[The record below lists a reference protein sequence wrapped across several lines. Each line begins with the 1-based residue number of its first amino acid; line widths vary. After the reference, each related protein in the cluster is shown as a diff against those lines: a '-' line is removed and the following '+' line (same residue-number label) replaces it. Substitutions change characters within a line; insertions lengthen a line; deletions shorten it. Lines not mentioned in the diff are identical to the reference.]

1 MKRKKQTG
9 IKAGGSTISLKIA
22 AYAVSIFFAVVILY
36 PLLYIAA
43 TSMKD
48 SKKLYELPPRL
59 LPYAANSVTFELDY
73 SRVPEDQLL
82 EAMRQDQI
90 LTGFLTI
97 YEMDEDS
104 VFEVRLVGTRDGVPV
119 FQSRAHRGALELQR
133 DAGIY
138 SHATMEPKVLLN
150 PKRWEKASDFLGY
163 QYDPAGIPK
172 GDQFR
177 IKNTG
182 EELASRIQAVFQE
195 KYELHG
201 ALTAITS
208 HKNNLLLLES
218 FSYYFQLPSVMY
230 SKNEL
235 VSRYSFLIFIMNTAL
250 VITWAIVTQVVL
262 CGITAF
268 PISRLLPKKLS
279 GIMLFFFL
287 GSTMIPFISIMI
299 PQFTMFQRLGF
310 YNNYRALLMPFLLP
324 YGFYIYLY
332 KGFFDQLPQS
342 LFDAARIDG
351 AGNWYSFVK
360 ICMPLSK
367 PIISLIALQTFLA
380 NWNDFFWAWLV
391 TEKQSLWTLN
401 VALYNISKNQFIKMN
416 FIMGLSLLSILP
428 VMLLTIIFSS
438 QIKKSI
444 ISSGIKG

>member
-133 DAGIY
+133 DAGLY

-177 IKNTG
+177 IKNSG

-201 ALTAITS
+201 ALSGITS
-208 HKNNLLLLES
+208 H
-218 FSYYFQLPSVMY
+218 
-230 SKNEL
+230 
-235 VSRYSFLIFIMNTAL
+235 
-250 VITWAIVTQVVL
+250 
-262 CGITAF
+262 
-268 PISRLLPKKLS
+268 
-279 GIMLFFFL
+279 
-287 GSTMIPFISIMI
+287 
-299 PQFTMFQRLGF
+299 
-310 YNNYRALLMPFLLP
+310 
-324 YGFYIYLY
+324 
-332 KGFFDQLPQS
+332 
-342 LFDAARIDG
+342 
-351 AGNWYSFVK
+351 
-360 ICMPLSK
+360 
-367 PIISLIALQTFLA
+367 
-380 NWNDFFWAWLV
+380 
-391 TEKQSLWTLN
+391 
-401 VALYNISKNQFIKMN
+401 
-416 FIMGLSLLSILP
+416 
-428 VMLLTIIFSS
+428 
-438 QIKKSI
+438 
-444 ISSGIKG
+444 

>member
-1 MKRKKQTG
+1 
-9 IKAGGSTISLKIA
+9 
-22 AYAVSIFFAVVILY
+22 
-36 PLLYIAA
+36 
-43 TSMKD
+43 
-48 SKKLYELPPRL
+48 
-59 LPYAANSVTFELDY
+59 
-73 SRVPEDQLL
+73 
-82 EAMRQDQI
+82 
-90 LTGFLTI
+90 
-97 YEMDEDS
+97 
-104 VFEVRLVGTRDGVPV
+104 
-119 FQSRAHRGALELQR
+119 
-133 DAGIY
+133 
-138 SHATMEPKVLLN
+138 
-150 PKRWEKASDFLGY
+150 
-163 QYDPAGIPK
+163 
-172 GDQFR
+172 
-177 IKNTG
+177 
-182 EELASRIQAVFQE
+182 
-195 KYELHG
+195 
-201 ALTAITS
+201 
-208 HKNNLLLLES
+208 
-218 FSYYFQLPSVMY
+218 
-230 SKNEL
+230 
-235 VSRYSFLIFIMNTAL
+235 
-250 VITWAIVTQVVL
+250 
-262 CGITAF
+262 
-268 PISRLLPKKLS
+268 
-279 GIMLFFFL
+279 MLFFFL

-367 PIISLIALQTFLA
+367 PIISLIALQTLLA

-416 FIMGLSLLSILP
+416 FIMGLSLFSILP